1 MIEFEN
7 TIFKYFT
14 FKVIGHLMKNQD
26 HVLQQNIRLTT
37 MMITTVGTSMEVN
50 IRFIQ
55 IISEFYLDS
64 TRYLV

>member
-37 MMITTVGTSMEVN
+37 MMITTVGTFMEVN
-50 IRFIQ
+50 
-55 IISEFYLDS
+55 L
-64 TRYLV
+64 